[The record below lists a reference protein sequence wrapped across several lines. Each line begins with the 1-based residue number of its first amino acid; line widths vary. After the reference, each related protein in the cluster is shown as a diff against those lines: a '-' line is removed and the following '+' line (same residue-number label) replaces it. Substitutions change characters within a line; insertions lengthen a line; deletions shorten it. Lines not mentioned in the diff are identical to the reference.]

1 LKQIKN
7 FFCYKIIVKNR
18 EYQICKNCV
27 MDTSDSNIVFDENG
41 TCDYCLNYRNN
52 ILPNWKTGEEGKK
65 IISKIVEQIKYD
77 GKNKEYDCLIGISGG
92 IDSSYLTYLAKEKF
106 KLRPLIFHV
115 DGGWNTQ
122 IAVNNIEKIID
133 GLKLDLHTEVI
144 NWNEMRD
151 LQLSFFKAQ
160 VNTLDTPQD
169 HAFFAS
175 LYNFAN
181 KNKFKY
187 ILTGANFSTECVREP
202 LEWNYHTSDLIQIK
216 DIHNK
221 FGKVKLSTFPT
232 ADILKYKIYYR
243 FFKGIRVI
251 QPLNNVTYIKD
262 DAVKLLKTKFGWQE
276 YAHKHYESRFTRF
289 YEGYWLPKKF
299 GFDKRR
305 NQYSSLILTEQ
316 MKRDDALK
324 KLSQPAYNPET
335 IMHDFEYIA
344 SKLDISVEEFK
355 QIMKGKNKTYKD
367 YKNKMYILSLGTFI
381 MRLFGEKR
389 IIR

>member
-1 LKQIKN
+1 
-7 FFCYKIIVKNR
+7 
-18 EYQICKNCV
+18 
-27 MDTSDSNIVFDENG
+27 MDTSDSNIIFDENG

>member
-1 LKQIKN
+1 M
-7 FFCYKIIVKNR
+7 KNR

>member
-1 LKQIKN
+1 M
-7 FFCYKIIVKNR
+7 KNR

-27 MDTSDSNIVFDENG
+27 MDTTDSNIIFDENG
-41 TCDYCLNYRNN
+41 TCDYCLNYHNN
-52 ILPNWKTGEEGKK
+52 ILPNWKTGKEGKK
-65 IISKIVEQIKYD
+65 IISKIVEQIKFD

-92 IDSSYLTYLAKEKF
+92 VDSSYLTYLAKEKF

-133 GLKLDLHTEVI
+133 GLNLDLHTEVI

-169 HAFFAS
+169 HAFFSS

-202 LEWNYHTSDLIQIK
+202 LEWNYHTSDLSQIK

-221 FGKVKLSTFPT
+221 FGKIKLSTFPT

-262 DAVKLLKTKFGWQE
+262 DAVELLKTKFGWQE

-355 QIMKGKNKTYKD
+355 LIMKGKNKTYKD
-367 YKNKMYILSLGTFI
+367 YKNKMHILSLGTFI